1 MSLKI
6 KQKQNSTKQSL
17 LILKCNLRSYFGF
30 VFSTEVNTRSP
41 IYESINF
48 DASLV
53 AHSNVVLSSKTN
65 KLQRQNAFDD
75 THPTSNVQ
83 KPEKQQTDRNIID
96 FLNRCIPPPP
106 DSTPPRSTDSDIYVD
121 PIQISSRTL
130 ERLNSLYG
138 MYKMKDSIGNNDED
152 EVVYRFRE
160 FQNFTPRSFR
170 GSSKAMCSFASVL
183 TFNHNFF

>member
-1 MSLKI
+1 M
-6 KQKQNSTKQSL
+6 
-17 LILKCNLRSYFGF
+17 
-30 VFSTEVNTRSP
+30 
-41 IYESINF
+41 
-48 DASLV
+48 
-53 AHSNVVLSSKTN
+53 AHSNVVRSSKTN

-75 THPTSNVQ
+75 THPTANVQ

-138 MYKMKDSIGNNDED
+138 LYKIKDSIGNKDEDED
-152 EVVYRFRE
+152 EVVLRFRE

-183 TFNHNFF
+183 TFDHIFFWNACSHYLWFFFLSLERWRIFSVFNLSRRRRKRIYSVS

>member
-1 MSLKI
+1 M
-6 KQKQNSTKQSL
+6 
-17 LILKCNLRSYFGF
+17 
-30 VFSTEVNTRSP
+30 NTRSP

-53 AHSNVVLSSKTN
+53 AHSNVVRSSKTN

-75 THPTSNVQ
+75 THPTPNVQ

-138 MYKMKDSIGNNDED
+138 LYKIKDSIGNKDED
-152 EVVYRFRE
+152 EVVLRFRE

-183 TFNHNFF
+183 TFNHIFFWNACSHYVCFFFSR